1 MATDVRSPKRVSE
14 ETSKEESTTKEESG
28 TTTKRVSEDNFQ
40 MSDHYSKLEA
50 KLLPNGNLCICEMA
64 DGGAPVI
71 VVDFR
76 KYTDWM
82 TLEQKQEV
90 AGEIMRKYDACLTKS
105 LKSG

>member
-1 MATDVRSPKRVSE
+1 MATEVRPTKRVSE
-14 ETSKEESTTKEESG
+14 DSTKRVEDDS
-28 TTTKRVSEDNFQ
+28 TTKRVSEENFQ

-90 AGEIMRKYDACLTKS
+90 AGEIMEQYDACLTKS
-105 LKSG
+105 LKSE